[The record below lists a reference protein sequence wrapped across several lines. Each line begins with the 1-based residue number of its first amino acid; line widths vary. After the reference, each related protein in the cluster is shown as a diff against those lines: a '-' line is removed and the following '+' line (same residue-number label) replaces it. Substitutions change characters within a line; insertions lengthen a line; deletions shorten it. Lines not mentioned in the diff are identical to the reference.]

1 MTVKQNKLDKERLF
15 LTPFSYWVEGNMLAA
30 GEYPGNQYSFNPAT
44 TLATLA
50 HQFVAMKRY
59 GLGVNNF
66 ASWKISKLL
75 DAGITTFIDLTMDRE
90 RPRYEP
96 MLHRERRRRGKRTEY
111 YRFPI
116 IDRNIPETHVMNN
129 ILDLIDQK
137 ISDGESV
144 YVHCF
149 RGLGRTGI
157 VVACYLI
164 RKGMSNEE
172 ALKYIPNLR
181 KGVAGDFRASPETD
195 IQRQFVL
202 NWNDKD

>member
-1 MTVKQNKLDKERLF
+1 MILKRNKLDKERPF
-15 LTPFSYWVEGNMLAA
+15 LTPFSYWVIKDKLAA

-44 TLATLA
+44 TIATLA
-50 HQFVAMKRY
+50 HQFVAMRRY
-59 GLGVNNF
+59 GLKVNNF
-66 ASWKISKLL
+66 SSWKIAHLL
-75 DAGITTFIDLTMDRE
+75 DSGISTFIDLTVQSE
-90 RPRYEP
+90 RPVYEP

-116 IDRNIPETHVMNN
+116 IDRNIPNVSVMKD

-137 ISDGESV
+137 ISDERLV
-144 YVHCF
+144 YTHCF

-164 RKGMSNEE
+164 RHGMTNQE
-172 ALKYIPNLR
+172 ALAYIPHLR
-181 KGVAGDFRASPETD
+181 KGVAGDFRASPETE

-202 NWNDKD
+202 NWTE

>member
-75 DAGITTFIDLTMDRE
+75 DVSI
-90 RPRYEP
+90 
-96 MLHRERRRRGKRTEY
+96 K
-111 YRFPI
+111 
-116 IDRNIPETHVMNN
+116 
-129 ILDLIDQK
+129 
-137 ISDGESV
+137 
-144 YVHCF
+144 
-149 RGLGRTGI
+149 
-157 VVACYLI
+157 VA
-164 RKGMSNEE
+164 
-172 ALKYIPNLR
+172 
-181 KGVAGDFRASPETD
+181 
-195 IQRQFVL
+195 
-202 NWNDKD
+202 